1 MTEARTAR
9 HLATARANRTY
20 ALTILH
26 AENTLPAA
34 MNWAAVATFYSA
46 MHLVNGY
53 LWEVARLE
61 PRSHLDREM
70 IILRW
75 PDLASHSEAYRHLL
89 DYSVRARYTPGYQIH
104 QSDLVLMLNRH
115 LATIARAIEQTL
127 EDQP

>member
-20 ALTILH
+20 ALAVLH
-26 AENTLPAA
+26 AENPLPAA

-46 MHLVNGY
+46 MHLMNGY
-53 LWEVARLE
+53 LWEIARLE
-61 PRSHLDREM
+61 PRNHLDREA

-75 PDLASHSEAYRHLL
+75 PDLAPHSDAYRQLL
-89 DYSVRARYTPGYQIH
+89 DYSVRARYTPGFQMH
-104 QSDLVLMLNRH
+104 QSDLALMLNRH
-115 LATIARAIEQTL
+115 LTTIVRTIEQTL